1 MQYPSGKYEPF
12 MIQYER
18 TRNENVLK
26 SEDRKAEI
34 YARIPRLKELHD
46 QMASGAISYARAR
59 LSGEGCAFDSL
70 DAFLQSLKEEEA
82 ALLLTNGY
90 AADSFEPIYTCK
102 KCRDTGFINGMPCS
116 CLKQKMI
123 QTFYM
128 QSNIQKNLETENFEH
143 FSFDYYNKKPD
154 GKHALSQYDYM
165 KAVLAKAKDYVNHFS
180 EKGGNL
186 IFYGPTSLGKTYL
199 SNCIAKELLDQGYSV
214 LYMTA
219 TRLFDQLLP
228 NVLIKKTYSAE
239 EMNQYEYLFQA
250 DLLIIDDLGTEFIT
264 DFTRPQ
270 LYQCINERLLS
281 DKATIIS
288 TNMQLEDLRDVYDE
302 RLSARI
308 IERYTGI
315 PFYGDNVRHKKKK
328 MMLSG
333 NKQ

>member
-1 MQYPSGKYEPF
+1 MRYPDGKYEPF

-18 TRNENVLK
+18 IRNENVQKL
-26 SEDRKAEI
+26 EDQRTEI
-34 YARIPRLKELHD
+34 YARVPRLKELHG
-46 QMASGAISYARAR
+46 QMAEGAVSYAKAR
-59 LSGEGCAFDSL
+59 LDGEECRFDSL
-70 DAFLQSLKEEEA
+70 DSFLRELKEEETK
-82 ALLLTNGY
+82 LLLVNGY
-90 AADSFEPIYTCK
+90 GADSFEPIYTCRHCK
-102 KCRDTGFINGMPCS
+102 DTGFIRGTPCS
-116 CLKQKMI
+116 CLKQRMI

-143 FSFDYYNKKPD
+143 FSFDYYSKKTD
-154 GKHALSQYDYM
+154 GVHALSQYDYM
-165 KAVLAKAKDYVNHFS
+165 RGVLTKAEDYVNRFS
-180 EKGGNL
+180 ERGGNM

-199 SNCIAKELLDQGYSV
+199 SNCIAKALLDQGYSV

-228 NVLIKKTYSAE
+228 NVLLKKNYSAE

-250 DLLIIDDLGTEFIT
+250 DLLILDDLGTEFIT
-264 DFTRPQ
+264 DFTKPQ

-288 TNMQLEDLRDVYDE
+288 TNMELDDMRDVYDE

-328 MMLSG
+328 MLLAG
-333 NKQ
+333 RTQ

>member
-12 MIQYER
+12 MLQYEHI
-18 TRNENVLK
+18 RNANVQEL
-26 SEDRKAEI
+26 EERKADI
-34 YARIPRLKELHD
+34 YASVPRLKELHD
-46 QMASGAISYARAR
+46 QMATGAISYARAR
-59 LSGEGCAFDSL
+59 LNGDGCEFDNL
-70 DAFLQSLKEEEA
+70 DAFLQALKEEETT
-82 ALLLTNGY
+82 LLLANGY
-90 AADSFEPIYTCK
+90 SADSFEPIYTCK
-102 KCRDTGFINGMPCS
+102 HCRDTGFIDGTPCG
-116 CLKQKMI
+116 CLKQRMI

-143 FSFDYYNKKPD
+143 FSFAYYNREPD
-154 GKHALSQYDYM
+154 GKHTLSQYDYM
-165 KAVLAKAKDYVNHFS
+165 GAVLTKAKNYVSRFP
-180 EKGGNL
+180 EEGGNL

-199 SNCIAKELLDQGYSV
+199 SNCIAKALLDQGYSV

-228 NVLIKKTYSAE
+228 NILLKKNYSAE

-250 DLLIIDDLGTEFIT
+250 DLLILDDLGTEFIT
-264 DFTRPQ
+264 EFTRPQ

-281 DKATIIS
+281 NKATIIS
-288 TNMQLEDLRDVYDE
+288 TNMELEDLRDVYDE

-333 NKQ
+333 GKQ

>member
-12 MIQYER
+12 MIKYER
-18 TRNENVLK
+18 TRNENVQK
-26 SEDRKAEI
+26 AEDRKAEI
-34 YARIPRLKELHD
+34 YARVPRLRELHD
-46 QMASGAISYARAR
+46 QMATGAISYARAK
-59 LSGEGCAFDSL
+59 LSGKACELDNL
-70 DAFLQSLKEEEA
+70 DAFLQALKEEET
-82 ALLLTNGY
+82 ALLLANGY

-102 KCRDTGFINGMPCS
+102 TCKDTGFVNGTPCS
-116 CLKQKMI
+116 CLKQQMI

-128 QSNIQKNLETENFEH
+128 QSNIQKSLETENFEH
-143 FSFDYYNKKPD
+143 FSFDYYSKEPD

-165 KAVLAKAKDYVNHFS
+165 HGVLAKAKEYTRDFAD
-180 EKGGNL
+180 KGGNL

-199 SNCIAKELLDQGYSV
+199 SNCIAKELLDQGFSV

-219 TRLFDQLLP
+219 TRLFEQLLP
-228 NVLIKKTYSAE
+228 NVLIKKNYSAE

-250 DLLIIDDLGTEFIT
+250 DLLIIDDLGTEFVT

-281 DKATIIS
+281 NKATIIS
-288 TNMQLEDLRDVYDE
+288 TNMELEHLRDVYDE

-308 IERYTGI
+308 IERYTVI

-328 MMLSG
+328 MLLAG
-333 NKQ
+333 GKH